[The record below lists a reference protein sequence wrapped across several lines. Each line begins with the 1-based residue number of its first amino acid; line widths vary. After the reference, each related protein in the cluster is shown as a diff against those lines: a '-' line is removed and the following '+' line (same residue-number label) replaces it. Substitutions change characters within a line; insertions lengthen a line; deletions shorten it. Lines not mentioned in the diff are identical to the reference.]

1 MADTPTRDDRILD
14 HIGLYSIS
22 LRPVI
27 ERLFFEGK
35 NCGNVIQ
42 RLTKQGKIVSRPGLP
57 SRIRYY
63 QLATS
68 EAIARSFPQH
78 RTEPLGTQAINK
90 HLAILWYCCLADGV
104 RHRLE
109 RGDVKNNV
117 SEHLPPGDY
126 AVEQLE
132 DNHRIVRLR
141 VASSDAEDSSIVRW
155 VRGEVS
161 KAAKH
166 PLLNRL
172 QRSGQVA
179 YTLLADTETRIPSLQ
194 RSLDD
199 SGLLEQ
205 STVVLAFAPS
215 PQTLPAALRNL

>member
-1 MADTPTRDDRILD
+1 MEERSRDDRILD
-14 HIGLYSIS
+14 HIGLYSIT

-42 RLTKQGKIVSRPGLP
+42 RLTKQGKIVSRAGLP

-63 QLATS
+63 QLTPS
-68 EAIARSFPQH
+68 EATARAIPQH

-90 HLAILWYCCLADGV
+90 HLAILWHCCLTEGS

-109 RGDVKNNV
+109 RADVKSEI

-126 AVEQLE
+126 AVEQLD

-141 VASSDAEDSSIVRW
+141 LATSDAEDSSIVRW
-155 VRGEVS
+155 VRGEVG

-166 PLLNRL
+166 PLLRRL
-172 QRSGQVA
+172 QGSGQVA
-179 YTLLADTETRIPSLQ
+179 YALLADVETRIPSLE
-194 RSLDD
+194 RSLED

-205 STVVLAFAPS
+205 ATVNVKFAPS

>member
-1 MADTPTRDDRILD
+1 MESRSRDDRILD

-22 LRPVI
+22 LRPVL
-27 ERLFFEGK
+27 ERLFFDGK
-35 NCGNVIQ
+35 NCGNVVQ

-63 QLATS
+63 QLTAS
-68 EAIARSFPQH
+68 EANSRGFPQH

-90 HLAILWYCCLADGV
+90 HLAILWHCCLNTGN

-109 RGDVKNNV
+109 RSDVKTNI
-117 SEHLPPGDY
+117 SMHLPPGDY
-126 AVEQLE
+126 AVEQLDE
-132 DNHRIVRLR
+132 SHRIVRLR
-141 VASSDAEDSSIVRW
+141 IASSDAEDSSIVRW
-155 VRGEVS
+155 VRGEVG
-161 KAAKH
+161 KMAKH
-166 PLLNRL
+166 PHLSRL

-179 YTLLADTETRIPSLQ
+179 YALLADTDTRIPSLQ

-205 STVVLAFAPS
+205 STVGVAFAQS
-215 PQTLPAALRNL
+215 PQPLPVALRNL